1 MGSLDCGN
9 DVMKCC
15 TQIAHHRTHR
25 SRRGKGALAGRKG
38 RAQDGGSGECKFCAW
53 PRGDT
58 ELLTRPSWS
67 PQGGNRAFPLAIWN
81 LYAVSGLPRDSCES
95 RCFLTF
101 SGLAPP
107 LHAPEVGS
115 GGFGALLKSR
125 EFESRT
131 RPSPCCGMSPPLAS
145 RRTREEVDA
154 TLQVAKLNA
163 AELLPTVHCLSFGP
177 GTGGAA
183 TGDFCL
189 LELEPALC
197 QQLEAGDR

>member
-1 MGSLDCGN
+1 MLPFSNLGLARCEPTAEGLVSPD
-9 DVMKCC
+9 
-15 TQIAHHRTHR
+15 
-25 SRRGKGALAGRKG
+25 ALR
-38 RAQDGGSGECKFCAW
+38 
-53 PRGDT
+53 
-58 ELLTRPSWS
+58 
-67 PQGGNRAFPLAIWN
+67 
-81 LYAVSGLPRDSCES
+81 LPRD
-95 RCFLTF
+95 T
-101 SGLAPP
+101 PHP
-107 LHAPEVGS
+107 VPEVGS

-125 EFESRT
+125 EFGSRT

-183 TGDFCL
+183 SGDFCL